1 MRLHRLKRRWGL
13 PGILGILGLVMLGAA
28 AWVGAGGPPSAVQP
42 QPVIPLTHL
51 PSLMAV
57 TSSIPP
63 LAPAARSTL
72 SVSNQAASP
81 VAAGEVTELPR
92 RPDHTQPAPTPTSP
106 PHLMIPSIG
115 LAESILTIPVVNGNW
130 DISQL
135 DTHIGWLSTTGMHP
149 GDALAMAFIGH
160 YTISAGRKG
169 ALGDV
174 WHLQPADDV
183 IYESGG
189 VDYIYAIRNIE
200 TIAPTEVKKLYVN
213 DGRQLLLVTCANW
226 DDLAFRYTNRVI
238 VQARLVKQE
247 LVQ

>member
-1 MRLHRLKRRWGL
+1 MRLQRLGRRWGL
-13 PGILGILGLVMLGAA
+13 PTILCVLGLLILGAA
-28 AWVGAGGPPSAVQP
+28 AWVGAGGPPSPVQRH
-42 QPVIPLTHL
+42 PVIPLTRL
-51 PSLMAV
+51 PSLAMV
-57 TSSIPP
+57 TSTIPP
-63 LAPAARSTL
+63 APSARSTS

-81 VAAGEVTELPR
+81 VDAGAVTELPR
-92 RPDHTQPAPTPTSP
+92 RPDHTQPAPTPTNP
-106 PHLMIPSIG
+106 PHLMIPRIN

-226 DDLAFRYTNRVI
+226 DYLAFRYTNRVI